1 MNLQSR
7 VERLERAQIGA
18 DAGRVRFIV
27 RVPPKMSREEW
38 QQKCRELGRVGDR
51 LHFTIDL
58 DGAGSSRRGP
68 REHQGQT

>member
-1 MNLQSR
+1 MGRAGMNLQSR

-18 DAGRVRFIV
+18 DEGRVRFIV

-38 QQKCRELGRVGDR
+38 QQKCRELGGGGDR

-58 DGAGSSRRGP
+58 DGAGVFEEGAA
-68 REHQGQT
+68 